1 MYRKSEI
8 NRTCTQISYHW
19 TTYVSPK
26 SKGSI
31 SNLYDFVVMKSAASL
46 STPSWCLS
54 KSLLIW
60 SEKKIIKKN
69 EKNAQEIRKQ
79 KSLQSNCL
87 LKLISILQFL
97 SFDWNFM
104 SLTMQN
110 YLKFDWNPFNL
121 VGPHFGIGVLINML
135 NQSLVKIVH
144 NRMALGKFST
154 WFDCNPRCPYYMF
167 FQVFFFLSKYFFFL
181 DVFFFNF
188 SGSNRTCC
196 EIVFG
201 Q

>member
-1 MYRKSEI
+1 MHTNQPPLNNVRLTKVKRKYIKFIWFCCHEI
-8 NRTCTQISYHW
+8 GCFVEHALMVSFQILA
-19 TTYVSPK
+19 
-26 SKGSI
+26 
-31 SNLYDFVVMKSAASL
+31 N
-46 STPSWCLS
+46 
-54 KSLLIW
+54 LIW
-60 SEKKIIKKN
+60 KKN

-144 NRMALGKFST
+144 NRMALGKFTT

-167 FQVFFFLSKYFFFL
+167 FQEFFFLSKYFFFFPQC
-181 DVFFFNF
+181 FFFV
-188 SGSNRTCC
+188 SKW
-196 EIVFG
+196 V